1 MPIPKKSNKK
11 RKVVRR
17 PSGQV
22 ECRVIPPDPQLEM
35 RKKQSE
41 LREEIQKIGKQLED
55 ANRVETIKKLKTHIG
70 KYYKHDFGMRVVYV
84 TGVNEECLRNWT
96 ITVGLIGEKNETPWL
111 SFETESNIYKMEKL
125 LPATRKEFFYIFNK
139 IKKCVGSV

>member
-1 MPIPKKSNKK
+1 MKTKKIRNKHK
-11 RKVVRR
+11 R
-17 PSGQV
+17 PSGQH
-22 ECRVIPPDPQLEM
+22 EPLVIPPDTQLEM
-35 RKKQSE
+35 RKRQGE

-84 TGVNEECLRNWT
+84 TGVDEESLRNWT

-111 SFETESNIYKMEKL
+111 SFETESNIYEMEKL

>member
-1 MPIPKKSNKK
+1 MKKTTKK
-11 RKVVRR
+11 RINVKRSNR
-17 PSGQV
+17 HLEPL
-22 ECRVIPPDPQLEM
+22 VIPPDTQLEM
-35 RKKQSE
+35 RKRQGE
-41 LREEIQKIGKQLED
+41 LREEIQKIEKQLED
-55 ANRVETIKKLKTHIG
+55 ANRDETIKKLKTHIG

-84 TGVNEECLRNWT
+84 TGVDEESLRNWT
-96 ITVGLIGEKNETPWL
+96 ITAGLIGEKNETPWL